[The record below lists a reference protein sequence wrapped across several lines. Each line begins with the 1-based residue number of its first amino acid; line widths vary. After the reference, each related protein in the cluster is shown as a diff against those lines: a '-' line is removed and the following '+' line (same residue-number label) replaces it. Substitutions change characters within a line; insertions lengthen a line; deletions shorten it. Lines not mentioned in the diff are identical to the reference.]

1 MYRGKTKYL
10 ECLTS
15 IIVVSLSNFF
25 LIQLKAIKFEHSDI
39 ANMLPHA

>member
-15 IIVVSLSNFF
+15 ITVVSLSNFF
-25 LIQLKAIKFEHSDI
+25 SIQLKAMKFEQSDI
-39 ANMLPHA
+39 ANMQPHA